1 MNKEKA
7 PLKQDIAIIG
17 MAGKFP
23 MSNGIDEFWEN
34 MVQGRDCISRR
45 SAAETDDTIKYAYG
59 AISDPFMFDN
69 AFFKINSIEA
79 EAMSPQERLL
89 LEISFQALEDA
100 GCVPDKFSGKIG
112 IVCGAPEN
120 EYHNKI
126 MIATQSTDDFEHIQF
141 SDSSLVTRVAYK
153 LNLTGPCIYL
163 LTACATSLTA
173 VHVACKILSEREA
186 DVVLAGGANVYPNQ
200 DAYGIVEGLL
210 SSDGVVRAFDKKG
223 SGTVPSN
230 GVAMIALKRLED
242 AIQEGDHIYAIIKG
256 SAIGNDG
263 NRKIGFTAP
272 SLLGQIEVLDGA
284 LQASGISPEE
294 IDFIETHG
302 TATPLGDAVELS
314 ALKKIYNN
322 VQVRNPITLGALKS
336 NFGHLNM
343 TAGIA
348 GIIKAALILKHGI
361 IPPGI
366 NIEKPNEE
374 LESTEIF
381 QINRNLTKL
390 NKEGRKLHAAVSSF
404 GMGGVNAHVIL
415 EEYREEE
422 AKLEEKAW
430 ILPISA
436 NSKTSL
442 TSNAKKLEKWIRDQ
456 SMSLESASY
465 TLTQFRKNFQNR
477 MYLIVSNN
485 RTIAYESPI
494 NSLKN
499 TTKNRRNITFMFP
512 GMGTGY
518 DKMGQDL
525 YRNFPIFAKYFKQCR
540 DIIFRISECKIDI
553 LASVDSEDLALCIV
567 SVSYSIAKSLE
578 ELGIRPNTLIGHSL
592 GEYSMAIFNGIFSLE
607 DGLNLVY
614 IRNELLKS
622 VESGK
627 MIAVMGDLGEI
638 QSILRSNTEIAIF
651 NTKERFTISCLDRD
665 YKEIVSRLEENEIAY
680 KILKVSKPFHTKY
693 IRKIENQ
700 YLNILKQVNCNN
712 ICRYNMVSTYY
723 GTYIENNEMSSPE
736 YWINQMCGMVNFYQ
750 GIETIFKRNRNIEY
764 DLYIE
769 IGGNNNLSSLLNSM
783 HKEEIFSISALRS
796 VRALRE
802 EWISF
807 LELLGELWIRGEC
820 IDFDIIYSPSSKKKV
835 NLPLYTFD
843 KYYFNTLEKYY
854 VKKSNINIKCAD
866 WESFIK
872 LDCDMVKNRKIKLIQ
887 DYNGLNELFN
897 QLCVYAAGKYFT
909 CNKIESNCIYDKRKL
924 AKELGVIS
932 NFIPFYEFL
941 LKILEKGK
949 LVCLKDDNKIQFDK
963 KIYELSDDSYIYRA
977 KERFPEFSA
986 YIDLLYHCA
995 TNYDE
1000 VFKGKKEG
1008 NEIIYPEGSF
1018 QMLSDVYSQVPDV
1031 SMKDLYRDEVVE
1043 VICRMVESTNSTIKI
1058 LEIGAG
1064 TGRLTWPLMERL
1076 KDKKVEYWFTD
1087 IGRSFVKEGEKYAHN
1102 RGIHNMKFEVFNLE
1116 QNAWDTALSEKEFDI
1131 IVGLDVIQATSNIL
1145 FVLKNL
1151 MMLLKPLG
1159 WIVMVQSFWIH
1170 DIEQMIYGY
1179 SPGWWNYC
1187 KDPLRKGELFVFDED
1202 GWKKTFEDAG
1212 LYKVH
1217 TLSGGVDRIKKES
1230 GIVLGMKEGREL
1242 LRGKNILEG
1251 PNTVTRYESEN
1262 VINQRK
1268 NDSNNNQTEI
1278 DLKATG
1284 EELISDKVLDI
1295 IYDTIGKQEISPLT
1309 SLSEIGIDSLS
1320 ILIIRTKIKKIFG
1333 CSLMVKDFYEC
1344 KNIKE
1349 LVNKIE
1355 SLTNDRTEST
1365 NGAHG
1370 GTKRIKNLFEQ
1381 IKDK

>member
-1 MNKEKA
+1 MNTQR
-7 PLKQDIAIIG
+7 QDIAIVG
-17 MAGKFP
+17 MAGRFP
-23 MSNGIDEFWEN
+23 MSNGIEEFWEN
-34 MVQGRDCISRR
+34 MVKGKDCISRR
-45 SAAETDDTIKYAYG
+45 SSAEIDDTIKYAYG

-69 AFFKINSIEA
+69 VFFKINPVEA

-89 LEISFQALEDA
+89 LEISYHALEDA
-100 GCVPDKFSGKIG
+100 GCVPDKFNGKIG

-126 MIATQSTDDFEHIQF
+126 MIANQSTDDFEHIQF

-173 VHVACKILSEREA
+173 VHVACKILSDKEA
-186 DVVLAGGANVYPNQ
+186 DIVLAGGANVYPNQ

-210 SSDGVVRAFDKKG
+210 SSDGVVRAFDKNG

-230 GVAMIALKRLED
+230 GVAMMTLKRLDD
-242 AIQEGDHIYAIIKG
+242 AIQEGDHIYAVIKG

-272 SLLGQIEVLDGA
+272 SLLGQIEVLEEA

-322 VQVRNPITLGALKS
+322 IQVRKPITLGALKS

-348 GIIKAALILKHGI
+348 GIIKAALILKNGI

-381 QINRNLTKL
+381 DINRNLTQL

-422 AKLEEKAW
+422 TELEDKAW

-436 NSKTSL
+436 NSETSL
-442 TSNAKKLEKWIRDQ
+442 YSNANKLEKWIRDQ
-456 SMSLESASY
+456 NISLESASY

-477 MYLIVSNN
+477 MYLIVSDN
-485 RTIAYESPI
+485 RNVAYKSSI
-494 NSLKN
+494 NALKN
-499 TTKNRRNITFMFP
+499 ATPNSRNITFMFP

-518 DKMGQDL
+518 DKMGHDL

-540 DIIFRISECKIDI
+540 DIIFLISACKIDI
-553 LASVDSEDLALCIV
+553 LASVDPEDLSLSIV
-567 SVSYSIAKSLE
+567 SVSYSLAKSLE
-578 ELGIRPNTLIGHSL
+578 ELGIRPDTLIGHSL

-607 DGLNLVY
+607 EGLNLVY
-614 IRNELLKS
+614 TRNELLKS
-622 VESGK
+622 VENGK
-627 MIAVMGDLGEI
+627 MIAVVGDLERI
-638 QSILRSNTEIAIF
+638 RNILPSNTEIAIV

-665 YKEIVSRLEENEIAY
+665 YKEIVNRLEANEIVY
-680 KILKVSKPFHTKY
+680 KTLKVSKPFHTKH
-693 IRKIENQ
+693 IKKIENQ
-700 YLNILKQVNCNN
+700 YLNILKQLNYNDTCQ
-712 ICRYNMVSTYY
+712 YNMVSTYY
-723 GTYIENNEMSSPE
+723 GRYIESKEMSLPQ
-736 YWINQMCGMVNFYQ
+736 YWINQMCGLVNFYQ
-750 GIETIFKRNRNIEY
+750 GIEVIFKRDRNVGHG
-764 DLYIE
+764 LFIE

-783 HKEEIFSISALRS
+783 HKDKTFSISALGS
-796 VRALRE
+796 VKKLRK

-820 IDFDIIYSPSSKKKV
+820 INFDMLYSLSSKKKV
-835 NLPLYTFD
+835 NLPAYTFD
-843 KYYFNTLEKYY
+843 KYYFNALEKYY
-854 VKKSNINIKCAD
+854 TKKTNINIKNSD
-866 WESFIK
+866 WEYFLK
-872 LDCDMVKNRKIKLIQ
+872 LDYDMINKSKIKLIPN
-887 DYNGLNELFN
+887 YNGLNELFDK
-897 QLCVYAAGKYFT
+897 LCVYAAGKYFT
-909 CNKIESNCIYDKRKL
+909 YNKIRSNYIYDKREL
-924 AKELGVIS
+924 AKKLEVKS

-941 LKILEKGK
+941 IKILQKAK
-949 LVCLKDDNKIQFDK
+949 LIYIKEHNKIQFDSQ
-963 KIYELSDDSYIYRA
+963 IYELSNDSFIYKA
-977 KERFPEFSA
+977 KKNFPEFSA
-986 YIDLLYHCA
+986 YFDLLYHCA

-1000 VFKGKKEG
+1000 VFRGKKEG

-1018 QMLSDVYSQVPDV
+1018 HMLSNTYNQIPNV
-1031 SMKDLYRDEVVE
+1031 SMKDLYRDEMIE

-1076 KDKKVEYWFTD
+1076 KNKNVEYWFTD
-1087 IGRSFVKEGEKYAHN
+1087 IGRSFVNEAEKIAHKI
-1102 RGIHNMKFEVFNLE
+1102 GIHNMKFEVFNLE
-1116 QNAWDTALSEKEFDI
+1116 QNAWDTTLSGKEFDI
-1131 IVGLDVIQATSNIL
+1131 VVGLDVIQATSDIL
-1145 FVLKNL
+1145 YVLKNL
-1151 MMLLKPLG
+1151 KTLLKPLG
-1159 WIVMVQSFWIH
+1159 WIAMVQSFWIH

-1179 SPGWWNYC
+1179 SPGWWNYYS
-1187 KDPLRKGELFVFDED
+1187 DPIRKGRLFVFDED
-1202 GWKKTFEDAG
+1202 GWKKIFEDAG
-1212 LYKVH
+1212 FYKTH
-1217 TLSGGVDRIKKES
+1217 TLSGGGDRNRKES
-1230 GIVLGMKEGREL
+1230 GIILGMKEGKEV
-1242 LRGKNILEG
+1242 LRSKNILKGLNAVTQSELEIAQKTKEG
-1251 PNTVTRYESEN
+1251 
-1262 VINQRK
+1262 K
-1268 NDSNNNQTEI
+1268 NEQAKI
-1278 DLKATG
+1278 DLKTN
-1284 EELISDKVLDI
+1284 EKNLILDKVLDI

-1320 ILIIRTKIKKIFG
+1320 ILIIRTKIKKVFG
-1333 CSLMVKDFYEC
+1333 CNLMVKDFYEC

-1355 SLTNDRTEST
+1355 GLTNDRTEPA
-1365 NGAHG
+1365 NEIHG
-1370 GTKRIKNLFEQ
+1370 GAKRIKNLLEK
-1381 IKDK
+1381 IKDN